1 MPDECIPQDKHVE
14 DRQESTHHV
23 VNGGIGERIA
33 NEDSFER
40 QDLTLLCGPT
50 VALCETMRHLD
61 L

>member
-1 MPDECIPQDKHVE
+1 ME